1 MTDFNYEQ
9 ESEFDWLANFYAS
22 QGAINHPCEL
32 HGLLIGRLS
41 GGERL
46 SADEWLKVVVE
57 HMGLEQLQQNDS
69 SERALTNLVDLYSTN
84 LQQLESMEMSFS
96 LVLPDDEFILTQRV
110 EALGFWVRGFL
121 EGLALAAKGQLGT
134 SEQDI
139 QELLRDLVAI
149 SQIDDQA
156 DDSEGAEKE
165 INEII
170 EYVRVGIVTIFAEFN
185 GNDDLPNEQELDEE
199 NNTTLH

>member
-1 MTDFNYEQ
+1 MTDFNVEQ
-9 ESEFDWLANFYAS
+9 ESDFDWLANFYAS

-32 HGLLIGRLS
+32 HGLLIGRLA

-46 SADEWLKVVVE
+46 NADEWLKLVVE
-57 HMGLEQLQQNDS
+57 HMGLEQLVQDDK
-69 SERALTNLVDLYSTN
+69 SERALTNLVELYSN
-84 LQQLESMEMSFS
+84 NVQQLEDMAMGFS

-110 EALGFWVRGFL
+110 EALGMWVRGFL
-121 EGLALAAKGQLGT
+121 EGLALAAKGQLKT
-134 SEQDI
+134 ADADI

-156 DDSEGAEKE
+156 EDSEDAEKE

-170 EYVRVGIVTIFAEFN
+170 EYVRVGVVTVFSEFN
-185 GNDDLPNEQELDEE
+185 GQEEPEDDQSK
-199 NNTTLH
+199 TLH

>member
-1 MTDFNYEQ
+1 MTDFNVEQ
-9 ESEFDWLANFYAS
+9 ESDFDWLANFYAS

-46 SADEWLKVVVE
+46 NADEWLRLVVE
-57 HMGLEQLQQNDS
+57 HMGLEQLVQDDK
-69 SERALTNLVDLYSTN
+69 SERALTNLVELYTN
-84 LQQLESMEMSFS
+84 NVQQLEEMAMGFS
-96 LVLPDDEFILTQRV
+96 LVLPDDEFILSQRV
-110 EALGFWVRGFL
+110 EALGMWVRGFL
-121 EGLALAAKGQLGT
+121 EGLALSAKGQLQT
-134 SEQDI
+134 AESDI

-156 DDSEGAEKE
+156 EDSEDAEKE

-170 EYVRVGIVTIFAEFN
+170 EYVRIGVVTVFSEFN
-185 GNDDLPNEQELDEE
+185 GQEEPEDDQSK
-199 NNTTLH
+199 TLH

>member
-1 MTDFNYEQ
+1 MTDFNVEQ

-32 HGLLIGRLS
+32 HGLLIGRLA

-46 SADEWLKVVVE
+46 GADEWLKLVVE
-57 HMGLEQLQQNDS
+57 HMGLEQLKQDEGS
-69 SERALTNLVDLYSTN
+69 DRALTNLVELYSEN
-84 LQQLESMEMSFS
+84 LQQLEDMAMSFS
-96 LVLPDDEFILTQRV
+96 LVLPDDDFILTQRV

-121 EGLALAAKGQLGT
+121 EGLALAAKGQLG
-134 SEQDI
+134 SSDKDI

-156 DDSEGAEKE
+156 EDSEGAEKE

-170 EYVRVGIVTIFAEFN
+170 EYVRIGIVTIFAEFN
-185 GNDDLPNEQELDEE
+185 GNHEASDEE
-199 NNTTLH
+199 NNQTLH

>member
-1 MTDFNYEQ
+1 MTDFNIEQ

-22 QGAINHPCEL
+22 QGAINHPSEL
-32 HGLLIGRLS
+32 HGLLIGRLA

-46 SADEWLKVVVE
+46 SADEWLKLVVE
-57 HMGLEQLQQNDS
+57 HMGLEQLKQDDK

-121 EGLALAAKGQLGT
+121 EGLALAAKGQLGS

-156 DDSEGAEKE
+156 DDSENAEKE

-185 GNDDLPNEQELDEE
+185 GSDDLSDEQPDEE
-199 NNTTLH
+199 NKNTLH

>member
-1 MTDFNYEQ
+1 MTDFNIEQ
-9 ESEFDWLANFYAS
+9 ESDFDWLANFYAS

-32 HGLLIGRLS
+32 HGLLIGRLA

-46 SADEWLKVVVE
+46 NADEWLKLVVE
-57 HMGLEQLQQNDS
+57 HMGLEQLVQDDK
-69 SERALTNLVDLYSTN
+69 SERALTNLVELYSN
-84 LQQLESMEMSFS
+84 NVQQLEDMAMGFS

-110 EALGFWVRGFL
+110 EALGMWVRGFL
-121 EGLALAAKGQLGT
+121 EGLALAAKGQLKT
-134 SEQDI
+134 ADADI

-156 DDSEGAEKE
+156 EDSEDAEKE

-170 EYVRVGIVTIFAEFN
+170 EYVRIGVVTVFSEFN
-185 GNDDLPNEQELDEE
+185 GQEEPDE
-199 NNTTLH
+199 NQSKTLH

>member
-1 MTDFNYEQ
+1 MTDFNIEQ
-9 ESEFDWLANFYAS
+9 ESDFDWLANFYAS

-32 HGLLIGRLS
+32 HGLLIGRLA

-46 SADEWLKVVVE
+46 NADEWLKLVVE
-57 HMGLEQLQQNDS
+57 HMGLEQLVQDDK
-69 SERALTNLVDLYSTN
+69 SERALTNLVELYSN
-84 LQQLESMEMSFS
+84 NVQQLEDMAMGFS

-110 EALGFWVRGFL
+110 EALGMWVRGFL
-121 EGLALAAKGQLGT
+121 EGLALAAKGQLKT
-134 SEQDI
+134 ADADI

-156 DDSEGAEKE
+156 EDSEDAEKE

-170 EYVRVGIVTIFAEFN
+170 EYVRIGVVTVFSEFN
-185 GNDDLPNEQELDEE
+185 GQEEPDEDQSK
-199 NNTTLH
+199 TLH

>member
-1 MTDFNYEQ
+1 MTDFNIEQ

-22 QGAINHPCEL
+22 QGAINHPSEL
-32 HGLLIGRLS
+32 HGLLIGRLA

-46 SADEWLKVVVE
+46 GADEWLKLVVE
-57 HMGLEQLQQNDS
+57 HMGLEQLKQDDK

-121 EGLALAAKGQLGT
+121 EGLALAAKGQLG
-134 SEQDI
+134 SSQQDI

-170 EYVRVGIVTIFAEFN
+170 EYVRIGIVTIFAEFN
-185 GNDDLPNEQELDEE
+185 GNDEQSDDE
-199 NNTTLH
+199 NNTLH

>member
-1 MTDFNYEQ
+1 
-9 ESEFDWLANFYAS
+9 
-22 QGAINHPCEL
+22 
-32 HGLLIGRLS
+32 
-41 GGERL
+41 
-46 SADEWLKVVVE
+46 
-57 HMGLEQLQQNDS
+57 
-69 SERALTNLVDLYSTN
+69 
-84 LQQLESMEMSFS
+84 MEMSFS

-121 EGLALAAKGQLGT
+121 EGLALAAKGQLG
-134 SEQDI
+134 SSDKDI

-170 EYVRVGIVTIFAEFN
+170 EYVRIGIVTIFSEFN
-185 GNDDLPNEQELDEE
+185 GNDDISDEPSDEE
-199 NNTTLH
+199 NNNTLH

>member
-1 MTDFNYEQ
+1 MTDFNVEQ

-32 HGLLIGRLS
+32 HGLLIGRLA

-46 SADEWLKVVVE
+46 NADEWLKLVVE
-57 HMGLEQLQQNDS
+57 HMGLEQLKKDERS
-69 SERALTNLVDLYSTN
+69 DRALTNLVELYSEN
-84 LQQLESMEMSFS
+84 LQQLEDMEMSFS

-121 EGLALAAKGQLGT
+121 EGLALAAKGQLG
-134 SEQDI
+134 SSNKDI

-170 EYVRVGIVTIFAEFN
+170 EYVRIGIVTIFAEFN
-185 GNDDLPNEQELDEE
+185 GNDEMSDDE
-199 NNTTLH
+199 NQTVH

>member
-1 MTDFNYEQ
+1 MTDFNVEQ

-32 HGLLIGRLS
+32 HGLLIGRLA

-46 SADEWLKVVVE
+46 TADEWIKLVVE
-57 HMGLEQLQQNDS
+57 HMGLEQLKQDERS
-69 SERALTNLVDLYSTN
+69 DRALTNLVELYSEN
-84 LQQLESMEMSFS
+84 LQQLEDMEMSFR

-121 EGLALAAKGQLGT
+121 EGLALAAKGQLG
-134 SEQDI
+134 SSDKDI

-170 EYVRVGIVTIFAEFN
+170 EYVRIGIVTIFSEFN
-185 GNDDLPNEQELDEE
+185 GNNEMSEQDSDEE
-199 NNTTLH
+199 NNQTLH

>member
-1 MTDFNYEQ
+1 MTDFNVEQ

-32 HGLLIGRLS
+32 HGLLIGRLA

-46 SADEWLKVVVE
+46 GADEWLKLVVE
-57 HMGLEQLQQNDS
+57 HMGLEQLKQDEGS
-69 SERALTNLVDLYSTN
+69 DRALTNLVELYSEN
-84 LQQLESMEMSFS
+84 LQQLEDMAMSFS
-96 LVLPDDEFILTQRV
+96 LVLPDDDFILTQRV

-121 EGLALAAKGQLGT
+121 EGLALAAKGQLG
-134 SEQDI
+134 SSDKDI

-156 DDSEGAEKE
+156 EDSEGAEKE

-170 EYVRVGIVTIFAEFN
+170 EYVRIGIVTIFAEFN
-185 GNDDLPNEQELDEE
+185 GNHETSDEE
-199 NNTTLH
+199 NNQTLH

>member
-1 MTDFNYEQ
+1 MTDFNIEQ
-9 ESEFDWLANFYAS
+9 ESDFDWLANFYAS

-46 SADEWLKVVVE
+46 NADEWLKLVVE
-57 HMGLEQLQQNDS
+57 HMGLEQLVQDDK
-69 SERALTNLVDLYSTN
+69 SEQALTNLVDLYTN
-84 LQQLESMEMSFS
+84 NVQQLEDMAMGFS
-96 LVLPDDEFILTQRV
+96 LVLPDDEFILNQRV
-110 EALGFWVRGFL
+110 EALGMWVRGFL
-121 EGLALAAKGQLGT
+121 EGLALAAKGQLKT
-134 SEQDI
+134 AESDI

-156 DDSEGAEKE
+156 EDSEDAEKE

-170 EYVRVGIVTIFAEFN
+170 EYVRIGVVTVFAEFN
-185 GNDDLPNEQELDEE
+185 GQEESEDDPSK
-199 NNTTLH
+199 TLH

>member
-1 MTDFNYEQ
+1 MTDFNVEQ
-9 ESEFDWLANFYAS
+9 ESDFDWLANFYAS

-32 HGLLIGRLS
+32 HGLLIGRLA

-46 SADEWLKVVVE
+46 NADEWLKLVVE
-57 HMGLEQLQQNDS
+57 HMGLEQLVQDDK
-69 SERALTNLVDLYSTN
+69 SERALTNLVELYSN
-84 LQQLESMEMSFS
+84 NVQQLEDMAMGFS

-110 EALGFWVRGFL
+110 EALGMWVRGFL
-121 EGLALAAKGQLGT
+121 EGLALAAKGQLKT
-134 SEQDI
+134 ADADI

-156 DDSEGAEKE
+156 EDSEDAEKE

-170 EYVRVGIVTIFAEFN
+170 EYVRIGVVTVFSEFN
-185 GNDDLPNEQELDEE
+185 GQEEPDEDQSK
-199 NNTTLH
+199 TLH

>member
-1 MTDFNYEQ
+1 MTDFNFEQ
-9 ESEFDWLANFYAS
+9 ESDFDWLANFYAS

-32 HGLLIGRLS
+32 HGLLIGRLA

-46 SADEWLKVVVE
+46 NADEWLKLVVE
-57 HMGLEQLQQNDS
+57 HMGLEQLVQDDK
-69 SERALTNLVDLYSTN
+69 SERALTNLVELYSN
-84 LQQLESMEMSFS
+84 NVQQLEDMAMGFS

-110 EALGFWVRGFL
+110 EALGMWVRGFL
-121 EGLALAAKGQLGT
+121 EGLALAAKGQLKT
-134 SEQDI
+134 ADADI

-156 DDSEGAEKE
+156 EDSEDAEKE

-170 EYVRVGIVTIFAEFN
+170 EYVRIGVVTVFSEFN
-185 GNDDLPNEQELDEE
+185 GQEEPDEDQSK
-199 NNTTLH
+199 TLH

>member
-1 MTDFNYEQ
+1 MTDFNFEH

-32 HGLLIGRLS
+32 HGLLIGRLA

-46 SADEWLKVVVE
+46 NADEWIRLVVD
-57 HMGLEQLQQNDS
+57 HMGLEQLTQDDK
-69 SERALTNLVDLYSTN
+69 SERALTNLVELYTKN
-84 LQQLESMEMSFS
+84 LQQLEEMEMSFS
-96 LVLPDDEFILTQRV
+96 LVLPDDDFILTQRV

-121 EGLALAAKGQLGT
+121 EGLALAAKGQLGS
-134 SEQDI
+134 SEPDI
-139 QELLRDLVAI
+139 QELLKDLVAI

-170 EYVRVGIVTIFAEFN
+170 EYVRIGIVTIFSEFN
-185 GNDDLPNEQELDEE
+185 GNDGLPNEPSDE
-199 NNTTLH
+199 NNNTLH